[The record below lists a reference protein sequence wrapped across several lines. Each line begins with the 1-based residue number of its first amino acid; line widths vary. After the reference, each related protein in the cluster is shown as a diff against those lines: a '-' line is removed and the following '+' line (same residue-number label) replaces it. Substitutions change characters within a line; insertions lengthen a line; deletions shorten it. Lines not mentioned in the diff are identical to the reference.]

1 MAKTNPFGLTDQM
14 FLFCQEYVTRGF
26 KDATGAYRA
35 AYPKCSEKSAAQSA
49 SRTLKNIKV
58 AGFLTQVQEK
68 AAKKVQLVADHVLA
82 EVHHLAH
89 SDITSLLE
97 WDTMDG
103 IPQVRMK
110 DSKDLPPAVTAAIKK
125 IKTKSTI
132 VHVDDDRVIERV
144 DMELELYD
152 KGSAIDKAM
161 KHLGLIRD
169 RIEHTGPD
177 GGPIEVR
184 EVIVELPKATKNGKK
199 KKRSAR
205 RVHAG

>member
-1 MAKTNPFGLTDQM
+1 M
-14 FLFCQEYVTRGF
+14 R
-26 KDATGAYRA
+26 R
-35 AYPKCSEKSAAQSA
+35 
-49 SRTLKNIKV
+49 
-58 AGFLTQVQEK
+58 
-68 AAKKVQLVADHVLA
+68 
-82 EVHHLAH
+82 
-89 SDITSLLE
+89 
-97 WDTMDG
+97 
-103 IPQVRMK
+103 
-110 DSKDLPPAVTAAIKK
+110 
-125 IKTKSTI
+125 TI